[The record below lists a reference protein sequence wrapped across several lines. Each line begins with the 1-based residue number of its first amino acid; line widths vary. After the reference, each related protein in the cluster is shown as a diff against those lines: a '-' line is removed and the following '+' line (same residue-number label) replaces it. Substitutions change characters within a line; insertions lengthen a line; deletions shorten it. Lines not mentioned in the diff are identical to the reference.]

1 MNRADVQALAG
12 ASILSG
18 APRGADMFAHLIK
31 LVNPQPTDPEP
42 FFLDFSN
49 VEVATA
55 SYLRESVLAFRD
67 FVRGKRSMLYPVIAN
82 ANEVIREELLVLA
95 ASGGAAIMSCIL
107 SPEGKV
113 SDPVL
118 LGNLDPKQQLAFD
131 LVNQRGETDAT
142 ELMRDFGEGLKSA
155 TGWNNRLASLAALG
169 VVIEVS
175 QGRSKRYRPVLV
187 EA

>member
-1 MNRADVQALAG
+1 
-12 ASILSG
+12 
-18 APRGADMFAHLIK
+18 
-31 LVNPQPTDPEP
+31 
-42 FFLDFSN
+42 
-49 VEVATA
+49 
-55 SYLRESVLAFRD
+55 
-67 FVRGKRSMLYPVIAN
+67 
-82 ANEVIREELLVLA
+82 
-95 ASGGAAIMSCIL
+95 
-107 SPEGKV
+107 V